1 MSQIYLLFV
10 LFRFCVRHLVKVYSW
25 FWSRWKL
32 LFIRKNQQSNDFC
45 NENFILVMYLICQ
58 MVFQKYFAGVL
69 HSFSIKNIFYD
80 KMELRLFY
88 FYFTKWLLE
97 SKRWKIELKCSLVKA
112 ISKMWVLFLFENSY
126 FCVYQNMCICIS
138 KYIHFLSVSSNT
150 QIVEICDITVM
161 LSKLDKFPLL
171 IRE

>member
-1 MSQIYLLFV
+1 MFDI
-10 LFRFCVRHLVKVYSW
+10 W
-25 FWSRWKL
+25 WK
-32 LFIRKNQQSNDFC
+32 
-45 NENFILVMYLICQ
+45 FILDFEAVENYCLLGKINSLMIFVMKILFWWCTWSAKWFFKNILR
-58 MVFQKYFAGVL
+58 VFFY
-69 HSFSIKNIFYD
+69 SFSIKNIFYD

-112 ISKMWVLFLFENSY
+112 SSKMWVLFLFENSY